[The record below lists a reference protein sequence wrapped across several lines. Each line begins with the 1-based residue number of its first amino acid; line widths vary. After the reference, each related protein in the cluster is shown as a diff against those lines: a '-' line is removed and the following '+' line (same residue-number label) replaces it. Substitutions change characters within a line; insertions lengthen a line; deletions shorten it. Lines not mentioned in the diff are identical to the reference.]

1 MASKKNKHSSD
12 SYTLGLIAAPEL
24 PKEICDEIEGELP
37 DLLKNYVDD
46 RRGWEVEVLLD
57 PFAGVI
63 EKSEPVIEEAKK
75 HKEKHEWDYALC
87 FTDLPIVDGKKLVIA
102 DASSDREI
110 GLISLPS
117 LGAMPMKK
125 RVREAMMQLV
135 NEMHH
140 GSSEEDRERQNERI
154 AENQE
159 QLEEHEDDHSYQVRG
174 RGSRELMGSRLY
186 ERFSPIKRKVY
197 SNEEESQHVRFY
209 ANLNVRG
216 RTRLL
221 SGMVLANRPWTIFP
235 AFKRVIALAFAT
247 GAYGLIFPSFW
258 MLSDTYGFWRFLA
271 VMFTAMVAMTVWFIV
286 AHGLWENE
294 SKAESKFLVRS
305 YNKATA
311 STIGIAIIHY
321 YIVLFIMFLIVSLLF
336 IPASQL
342 ALNLSGT
349 VTFATYLK
357 ISWLACT
364 VATLGGALGAGLES
378 EETVLKATYG
388 YRQRIRNERA
398 KSEKQKKNSS

>member
-1 MASKKNKHSSD
+1 MASKKNKHSPD

-24 PKEICDEIEGELP
+24 PKEICDEMAEELP

-46 RRGWEVEVLLD
+46 RRNWEVEVILD

-63 EKSEPVIEEAKK
+63 EKSEPVIEEAQK
-75 HKEKHEWDYALC
+75 HKQKYEWDYALC

-117 LGAMPMKK
+117 LGAMPMRK

-159 QLEEHEDDHSYQVRG
+159 QLEDHEDEYSHQVRG

-186 ERFSPIKRKVY
+186 ERFSPIKRTVY
-197 SNEEESQHVRFY
+197 SNKKESQHVRFY
-209 ANLNVRG
+209 ANLNMRG

-271 VMFTAMVAMTVWFIV
+271 VMFTAMAAMTVWFIA
-286 AHGLWENE
+286 AHGLWEKE
-294 SKAESKFLVRS
+294 AKAESKFLVRS

-321 YIVLFIMFLIVSLLF
+321 YIILFVMFLVVSLLF
-336 IPASQL
+336 IPTTQL
-342 ALNLSGT
+342 GVNLQGT

-398 KSEKQKKNSS
+398 KSESRQESSS